1 MGPFDMNK
9 DIISIPTTGNGVAP
23 TQNESKA
30 SSIIGKV
37 GDLFKNISS
46 TTGNLSK
53 GINFGIKT
61 DVGVDKKSM
70 MQLLIGGILLIVIAK
85 KL

>member
-9 DIISIPTTGNGVAP
+9 DIIPMPTNDNGVASS
-23 TQNESKA
+23 QNDSKA
-30 SSIIGKV
+30 SNIIGKV

-46 TTGNLSK
+46 ATGNLNK
-53 GINFGIKT
+53 GINFGIQT